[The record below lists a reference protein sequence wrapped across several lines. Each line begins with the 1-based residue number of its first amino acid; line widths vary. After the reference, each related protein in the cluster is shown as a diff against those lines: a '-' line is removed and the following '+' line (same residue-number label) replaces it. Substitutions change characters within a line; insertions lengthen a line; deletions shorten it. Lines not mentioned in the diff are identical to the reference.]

1 MGEEV
6 DMITLSAEQAKIL
19 KPLLERPERMEILVN
34 FIDNMLAAKKVSK
47 IIAWSFGVLLAV
59 LAACYYISSIV
70 GGKTPHGTP

>member
-6 DMITLSAEQAKIL
+6 DMITLSAAQAKIL

-59 LAACYYISSIV
+59 LAACYYISSIA
-70 GGKTPHGTP
+70 GGKTPHGAP